1 MTEIPLD
8 ASFELGA
15 SKQVKTLAFLKNGKG
30 KSLTAEE
37 ISSAIGA
44 KEGAEMV
51 FKFLE
56 RPAANVDHPV
66 KKIPPTYHFVRS
78 INTARSSVPNPTG
91 PALGRNRGRR
101 AGIGTYFFFLLT
113 WRHLPFFRYI

>member
-30 KSLTAEE
+30 KSFTAEE
-37 ISSAIGA
+37 TSSAIGA

-56 RPAANVDHPV
+56 HPAAA
-66 KKIPPTYHFVRS
+66 T
-78 INTARSSVPNPTG
+78 SSTEFTNLSFSS
-91 PALGRNRGRR
+91 AENLRR
-101 AGIGTYFFFLLT
+101 CDS
-113 WRHLPFFRYI
+113 